1 MTTLVIE
8 IIIILLLLV
17 VNGVFAMTEMAVVSS
32 RKGKLRLLAEQ
43 GSAGARAALALAESP
58 NRFLPSV
65 QVGITLVG
73 LLAGAFGGA
82 TLAAQIAGGLSRWP
96 ALAPFSE
103 AIGVGVLVV
112 VLTFLSLVI
121 GELVPKRIALSNP
134 EACASLMARPLDWL
148 SRLARPGIWLLGVA
162 TDFILWVLRVK
173 PQAKETISEEE
184 VKLLMR
190 EGTHA
195 GIFHPN
201 EPHMV
206 ESVLAFD
213 QRPVTDI
220 MTPRGKVIF
229 LRRDERHDA
238 LWHKIVVSGNSN
250 FPVYDGNRDQIV
262 GVVSVKAI
270 YANLAAGVGVNV
282 ANLMIQPLLVPAMQT
297 VTALLETFKRT
308 GQHIGMVVDARER
321 FLGLVTLVDVLE
333 AIVGEIPSQ
342 DERLKPDARRRDD
355 GSWLVDGRL
364 ELARLWRLLNG
375 EPGELEGENPVATKQ
390 SVADHIGARLGN
402 KVCEGE
408 VLASEGW
415 QFEVLDLDGDRIDKL
430 LVTREAKR
438 P

>member
-8 IIIILLLLV
+8 IVIILLLLV
-17 VNGVFAMTEMAVVSS
+17 VNGVFAMTEMAVVSA
-32 RKGKLRLLAEQ
+32 RKGKLRLMSEQ
-43 GSAGARAALALAESP
+43 GNAGARAALALAESP

-82 TLAAQIAGGLSRWP
+82 TIAEQIAASLTRSP
-96 ALAPFSE
+96 ALAPYAE
-103 AIGVGVLVV
+103 AIGVGVVV
-112 VLTFLSLVI
+112 VALTFVSLVI
-121 GELVPKRIALSNP
+121 GELVPKRLALSNP
-134 EACASLMARPLDWL
+134 EVCASLMARPLDWL
-148 SRLARPGIWLLGVA
+148 SRLARPGIWLLGLA
-162 TDFILWVLRVK
+162 TEFILWVLRVK
-173 PQAKETISEEE
+173 PRAKETISEDE

-190 EGTHA
+190 EGTHE
-195 GIFHPN
+195 GVFHPS

-229 LRRDERHDA
+229 LRRDEKHEA
-238 LWHKIVVSGNSN
+238 LWHKIVVSGHSN
-250 FPVYDGNRDQIV
+250 FPVHDGNRDRIL

-282 ANLMIQPLLVPAMQT
+282 ADVMVQPLIVPATQT

-308 GQHIGMVVDARER
+308 GQHIGIVTDAGGR

-333 AIVGEIPSQ
+333 AIVGEIPSL

-355 GSWLVDGRL
+355 GSWLVDGRFDL
-364 ELARLWRLLNG
+364 GKLRQLLNV
-375 EPGELEGENPVATKQ
+375 ENDAEKPATPKQ
-390 SVADHIGARLGN
+390 SVAGFVGARLGTG
-402 KVCEGE
+402 VREGD
-408 VLASEGW
+408 VLGSGGW

-430 LVTREAKR
+430 LVTPEAKR
-438 P
+438 